1 MYFYTEL
8 AVFDTTTSILS
19 CFSSQSKPLSRLRMA
34 SVRIALPGQIKCCS
48 SMNNRSPQQ
57 LKKIKKILMIIISIY
72 LFFKNVN
79 FGRNDIKKEKEIQKY

>member
-57 LKKIKKILMIIISIY
+57 LKKINDNYLNFSLFQKRYLRKK
-72 LFFKNVN
+72 
-79 FGRNDIKKEKEIQKY
+79 

>member
-8 AVFDTTTSILS
+8 AVFDATTSILS

-57 LKKIKKILMIIISIY
+57 LKKINDNYLNFSLFQKRYLRKK
-72 LFFKNVN
+72 
-79 FGRNDIKKEKEIQKY
+79 